1 MQLGNE
7 LIFAYLVAGV
17 LFIRSLGGLSRQE
30 TARRGNTLGV
40 IGMGI
45 AIVATLLQDSVRLP
59 LISGE
64 APLWLMVAPIAA
76 GGVIGFILAKRVVM
90 TAMPQL
96 VALLH
101 SFVGLAAVL
110 VGISSHVSASGPT
123 EGAAHVVHVIE
134 IWLGIAIGAV
144 TFTGSVIAWAKLRG
158 SMSGKPLLLPGR
170 HFINLAMVVA
180 TFALLVPFF
189 DAPTVEDSLI
199 YMLIMTGITLVLG
212 AHLVMA
218 IGGADMPV
226 VVSLLNSYSG
236 WAAAAMGFVLRNDLL
251 IVTGALVGSSGAILS
266 IIMCRAMNRSI
277 LNVVFG
283 GFGTADGASASAEG
297 EDQGEVTETDANT
310 LVSDLKRSKR
320 VVIIPGYG
328 MAVARAQHPVKELT
342 NLLREN
348 GCEVCFAIHPVAGR
362 LPGHMNVLLAEAGV
376 PYDIV
381 HEMDEVNDEFPETD
395 VALVIGANDIVN
407 PSALSDEASPIYG
420 MPVLETWKAKQ
431 TVVFKRGMSSGYAG
445 VQNPLFFLENTR
457 MLFGDAKA
465 SVDALVGA
473 MREP

>member
-1 MQLGNE
+1 MGNE

-17 LFIRSLGGLSRQE
+17 LFIRSLGGLSQQE
-30 TARRGNTLGV
+30 TARRGNMLGV
-40 IGMGI
+40 VGMSI
-45 AIVATLLQDSVRLP
+45 AIGATLLQDAVREP
-59 LISGE
+59 LLSGE
-64 APLWLMVAPIAA
+64 APLWLLVLPIAV
-76 GGVIGFILAKRVVM
+76 GGIIGIVLAKRVVM

-110 VGISSHVSASGPT
+110 VGISSHLSASGPT
-123 EGAAHVVHVIE
+123 EGAAHVVHVVE

-158 SMSGKPLLLPGR
+158 TMSGKPLLLPGR
-170 HFINLAMVVA
+170 HVLNIAMVIA

-189 DAPTVEDSLI
+189 EAASPAEGLP
-199 YMLIMTGITLVLG
+199 YMLAMTAITLVLG

-283 GFGTADGASASAEG
+283 GFGTADGASSSGEA
-297 EDQGEVTETDANT
+297 EDQGEVIETDAER
-310 LVSDLKRSKR
+310 LVEDLKQSKR

-342 NLLREN
+342 NILRAS
-348 GCEVCFAIHPVAGR
+348 GCDVCFAIHPVAGR

-381 HEMDEVNDEFPETD
+381 HEMDEVNEDFPKTD

-407 PSALSDEASPIYG
+407 PSALSDAGSPIYG

-431 TVVFKRGMSSGYAG
+431 TVVFKRGMASGYAG

-457 MLFGDAKA
+457 MLFGDAKD

-473 MREP
+473 MRK